1 MCDHKGP
8 LGREDCGRR
17 VYLAPLLRYRGKP
30 MLMAVEVSA
39 REMEDL
45 KKLKTPDEILGYL
58 TLKIDEGRAA

>member
-1 MCDHKGP
+1 
-8 LGREDCGRR
+8 
-17 VYLAPLLRYRGKP
+17 